1 MYALISHRLNQLIN
15 CFTIAAKS
23 LENTIGCWIIFSWN
37 IPQWSNLSLTRESH
51 TTMPLLPYQ
60 TARNCWIKRKV
71 FWQEVSFAILLPE
84 IEIVHACFNCS
95 PFDAADISS
104 IVHNLDEGERVE
116 ADDGYSAGD
125 PEFVKTRSGILHPQ
139 SGADVRNKVRAR
151 QETVNQRLKM
161 FQILCKP
168 FRHSLNKHG
177 NVFNAVALIVQIS
190 IEQGEPLFQI
200 EKYDDSLYKNPFFSH

>member
-1 MYALISHRLNQLIN
+1 MLDNLFLEYSSMEQSLFDQRESYHDA
-15 CFTIAAKS
+15 IAAISNSTKLLDQEKS
-23 LENTIGCWIIFSWN
+23 LLAG
-37 IPQWSNLSLTRESH
+37 
-51 TTMPLLPYQ
+51 
-60 TARNCWIKRKV
+60 
-71 FWQEVSFAILLPE
+71 
-84 IEIVHACFNCS
+84 
-95 PFDAADISS
+95 
-104 IVHNLDEGERVE
+104 DEGERVE

-200 EKYDDSLYKNPFFSH
+200 EKYDDSLYKNR